1 MSFFQETKTMKKNS
15 NFFQD
20 SKMSNNEKQAL
31 DSFAKSLASMIL
43 EDDKEFKKI
52 MKMKVGKNENK

>member
-1 MSFFQETKTMKKNS
+1 
-15 NFFQD
+15 
-20 SKMSNNEKQAL
+20 MSNDEKQAL
-31 DSFAKSLASMIL
+31 ASFAKSLASMIL